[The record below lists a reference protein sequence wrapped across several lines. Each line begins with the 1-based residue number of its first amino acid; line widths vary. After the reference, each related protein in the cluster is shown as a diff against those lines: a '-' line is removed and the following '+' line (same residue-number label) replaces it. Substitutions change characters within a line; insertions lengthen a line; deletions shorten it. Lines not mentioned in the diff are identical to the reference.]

1 MRKWNAIQPVVTE
14 LNHVAMRQKILQRA
28 HEAQEAGTV
37 RTTLSKEELALVP
50 FWQQGDVSLETSEAL
65 EARCR
70 LRKAPAVVE
79 ELQRWWST
87 AQRSV
92 QSGVDAAAST
102 VAREDYIRISR
113 LLSKAMLPD
122 FDADEAQRAAEE
134 DWEDDSAGSP
144 SLSRERFM
152 DCIFELADVWTEH
165 ISEGEYVRFLSG
177 LFERIAYPGQWTP
190 SGSTWFWRHEKDV
203 DYTDDPEPLPEATDE
218 GSEVRR
224 TRIEEQKTEGQTEE
238 QKTEGQT
245 EEQGPAG
252 VQRRIERPKSF
263 RRMIP
268 PKISVPEVT
277 VPEISVPKISVP
289 KISVPEISVRKPEL
303 LSLSRDDDAKCLS
316 APSPE
321 PVAPRAP
328 APTET
333 VRPWTAPWSAGTPSQ
348 PSWYAGA
355 PSPRDWTSREREGL
369 RSAPAGLSGGTSPKP
384 RPAELPTS
392 DELPTSHMP
401 SIYLPPDR
409 RALIAAG
416 LRVQRADL
424 ELAKKMTKRN
434 LHPKLEDSS
443 GVRALDGLAG
453 CVAGC
458 VAGCGLGHSGVR
470 ALDELAGCV
479 LGAVVG
485 AELCVTSVW
494 NLSLPTPDEELRAC
508 PPSHRGGHSGLRGER
523 PASPTRPVLVHRSPS
538 TPELARTRLI
548 FEASW
553 PSPAALDEP
562 PLLALARCPIGVQ
575 PHVAR
580 HGARTPP
587 RGTYAHRE
595 QLLPRVPWEAD
606 ASLSLAMAR
615 EGGALKGGAGS
626 PSRSRLSLHQGG
638 WTPSAVTG
646 CMRGGGT
653 RAGSA
658 LVLPRT
664 APRRP
669 ATAPHDATS
678 TRRHSTGLAARA
690 TQAHGA
696 RPYVRAPR
704 NGLWH
709 FQT

>member
-1 MRKWNAIQPVVTE
+1 MRKWSAIQPVVTE
-14 LNHVAMRQKILQRA
+14 LNHVAMRQKIVHRA

-37 RTTLSKEELALVP
+37 RMTLSKEELALVP

-65 EARCR
+65 VARIR

-122 FDADEAQRAAEE
+122 FVAEEAQRAAEE

-144 SLSRERFM
+144 TLSRERFM

-177 LFERIAYPGQWTP
+177 LFERIAYPGPWTP
-190 SGSTWFWRHEKDV
+190 SGSMWFWRHEKDV
-203 DYTDDPEPLPEATDE
+203 DYADEPEPESLPEASDE
-218 GSEVRR
+218 GSEVRCS
-224 TRIEEQKTEGQTEE
+224 RIEEQKTEEKIEDKIQE
-238 QKTEGQT
+238 QNAKGKTEDKH
-245 EEQGPAG
+245 GPTGA
-252 VQRRIERPKSF
+252 QRHTERPKSF

-268 PKISVPEVT
+268 PKIP
-277 VPEISVPKISVP
+277 VPEISVP
-289 KISVPEISVRKPEL
+289 EIPVREPEL
-303 LSLSRDDDAKCLS
+303 LSMSRDDDVKCLT
-316 APSPE
+316 ATSPE
-321 PVAPRAP
+321 PVAPRVCAP
-328 APTET
+328 SELA
-333 VRPWTAPWSAGTPSQ
+333 RPWTAGTPSQ

-355 PSPRDWTSREREGL
+355 PSPRDWSSCEREGL
-369 RSAPAGLSGGTSPKP
+369 RSAPAGLSGGISPKP
-384 RPAELPTS
+384 RPAESLTS
-392 DELPTSHMP
+392 DEMASSRMP

-409 RALIAAG
+409 RALIAAA
-416 LRVQRADL
+416 LRVRRADL

-453 CVAGC
+453 C
-458 VAGCGLGHSGVR
+458 GLV
-470 ALDELAGCV
+470 
-479 LGAVVG
+479 

-494 NLSLPTPDEELRAC
+494 NLSLPTPDQELRAC
-508 PPSHRGGHSGLRGER
+508 PPSHRGGYSGLRGELA
-523 PASPTRPVLVHRSPS
+523 ASPTRPVLVHRSPS
-538 TPELARTRLI
+538 TPELARSRLI

-553 PSPAALDEP
+553 PPPAALDEP

-595 QLLPRVPWEAD
+595 QLLPTVPWEAD

-615 EGGALKGGAGS
+615 EGGALKGEAGS
-626 PSRSRLSLHQGG
+626 SPSRLSLHQGG
-638 WTPSAVTG
+638 WKPSAVTG
-646 CMRGGGT
+646 CMRGGGA

-669 ATAPHDATS
+669 ATAPHEATS
-678 TRRHSTGLAARA
+678 TRHSTGVATRA

>member
-50 FWQQGDVSLETSEAL
+50 FWQQGDISLETSEAL
-65 EARCR
+65 VARCR

-122 FDADEAQRAAEE
+122 FVADEAQRAAEE

-177 LFERIAYPGQWTP
+177 LFERIAFAGPWTP

-203 DYTDDPEPLPEATDE
+203 EYTDEPEPEPLPEATDE
-218 GSEVRR
+218 GSEVHR
-224 TRIEEQKTEGQTEE
+224 TRIEERQTEGQTEE
-238 QKTEGQT
+238 QT

-252 VQRRIERPKSF
+252 AQHRIERPKSF

-268 PKISVPEVT
+268 PKISM
-277 VPEISVPKISVP
+277 PEISVPE
-289 KISVPEISVRKPEL
+289 ISVPEISVREISVPEISVREISVPEISVREIPVREPEL

-328 APTET
+328 APTEPA
-333 VRPWTAPWSAGTPSQ
+333 RPWTAPWSAGTPSQ

-369 RSAPAGLSGGTSPKP
+369 RSAPAGLSGGISPKP
-384 RPAELPTS
+384 RPAEPLTS
-392 DELPTSHMP
+392 DELPTPHMA

-416 LRVQRADL
+416 LRVQRAELD
-424 ELAKKMTKRN
+424 LAKKMTKRN
-434 LHPKLEDSS
+434 LHPKLEDYS
-443 GVRALDGLAG
+443 GGRALDGRG
-453 CVAGC
+453 G
-458 VAGCGLGHSGVR
+458 VAGCGL
-470 ALDELAGCV
+470 
-479 LGAVVG
+479 G

-494 NLSLPTPDEELRAC
+494 NMSLPTPDQELREC

-523 PASPTRPVLVHRSPS
+523 PASPTRPILVHRSPS

-553 PSPAALDEP
+553 PSPALDEP

-626 PSRSRLSLHQGG
+626 PIPNMGSPSHSRLSLHQGG
-638 WTPSAVTG
+638 WKPSAVTG

-664 APRRP
+664 APQRP

>member
-1 MRKWNAIQPVVTE
+1 
-14 LNHVAMRQKILQRA
+14 
-28 HEAQEAGTV
+28 
-37 RTTLSKEELALVP
+37 
-50 FWQQGDVSLETSEAL
+50 
-65 EARCR
+65 
-70 LRKAPAVVE
+70 
-79 ELQRWWST
+79 
-87 AQRSV
+87 
-92 QSGVDAAAST
+92 
-102 VAREDYIRISR
+102 
-113 LLSKAMLPD
+113 
-122 FDADEAQRAAEE
+122 
-134 DWEDDSAGSP
+134 
-144 SLSRERFM
+144 
-152 DCIFELADVWTEH
+152 
-165 ISEGEYVRFLSG
+165 
-177 LFERIAYPGQWTP
+177 
-190 SGSTWFWRHEKDV
+190 
-203 DYTDDPEPLPEATDE
+203 
-218 GSEVRR
+218 
-224 TRIEEQKTEGQTEE
+224 
-238 QKTEGQT
+238 
-245 EEQGPAG
+245 
-252 VQRRIERPKSF
+252 
-263 RRMIP
+263 
-268 PKISVPEVT
+268 
-277 VPEISVPKISVP
+277 
-289 KISVPEISVRKPEL
+289 
-303 LSLSRDDDAKCLS
+303 
-316 APSPE
+316 
-321 PVAPRAP
+321 
-328 APTET
+328 
-333 VRPWTAPWSAGTPSQ
+333 
-348 PSWYAGA
+348 
-355 PSPRDWTSREREGL
+355 
-369 RSAPAGLSGGTSPKP
+369 
-384 RPAELPTS
+384 
-392 DELPTSHMP
+392 MP

-424 ELAKKMTKRN
+424 ELAKKTTKRN
-434 LHPKLEDSS
+434 LHPKLVDSS
-443 GVRALDGLAG
+443 GVRALEGLAG
-453 CVAGC
+453 CG
-458 VAGCGLGHSGVR
+458 
-470 ALDELAGCV
+470 